1 MKLKFLYFAH
11 LTDAGF
17 FHKAS
22 AIPEKFYQPYDAVNS
37 RENYFGVRYTECQDQ
52 EFSGIDI
59 EIQFSDDVVFS
70 KVFFNFD

>member
-22 AIPEKFYQPYDAVNS
+22 AIPEKFYQPYDAANS

-52 EFSGIDI
+52 GFSDMETIRYGIDI
-59 EIQFSDDVVFS
+59 GI
-70 KVFFNFD
+70 